1 MDGLQPQISFS
12 GQSVFNNQIN
22 PSGQARQAN
31 DALEAHE
38 NYSPQHKP
46 PSRFSDSETGSSGDD
61 DADNDND
68 AQNGEHETIV
78 NVTKDK
84 QKEDS
89 PGRMS
94 VDDNYQDASPSM
106 ALTGRRL
113 LSTGSS
119 SFNPNPNPVFTA
131 TLSSSDSTPTSML
144 TATLDFTGPSLP
156 LSSPMSYG
164 GTNKTTI
171 EFDDKIRKYLP
182 EQFET
187 IKAYDVG
194 GINILNKKTVDSQ
207 TALDKIKRRRET
219 HNRVERRRR
228 DQINQVNK
236 YKDLHASKKRGEPVR

>member
-61 DADNDND
+61 DNADDND
-68 AQNGEHETIV
+68 AQDGGHDAIL

-84 QKEDS
+84 QKKEDS

-94 VDDNYQDASPSM
+94 VDDDYQDASPSK
-106 ALTGRRL
+106 ALTGHRL
-113 LSTGSS
+113 RSTGSS
-119 SFNPNPNPVFTA
+119 SSFDNNPNPIFTA
-131 TLSSSDSTPTSML
+131 TLSSPDSTPTPML

-156 LSSPMSYG
+156 PSSPMSYG
-164 GTNKTTI
+164 GINKTMT

-182 EQFET
+182 EQFEP

-236 YKDLHASKKRGEPVR
+236 